1 MGRLDITIAVAFAL
15 ACAAAPRSGQAQT
28 YPERP
33 VEIVVAFSP
42 GAVTDVLGRALA
54 EGLSTQLG
62 QRFIVVNKTGATGAI
77 GSAAVA
83 RAKPDGYLLLFA
95 PAVSLTVVPL
105 SNKQAGYDHKSFEP
119 ICQTFINEMVVV
131 VRPDSPFMSAGDLAG
146 AAGAKPGVVNYA
158 HLGIGSIPHLAMVEF
173 AQVAKVEFNAIPFKG
188 DADVMQQ
195 VLGGQVDLGA
205 VTLSSAA
212 GSGLRMLAL
221 FGNARNPSIP
231 DVPTMR
237 EQGFD
242 VAPYSFGG
250 LLAPVGLPPKVKDK
264 LASGCGAAALSEA
277 YARLAKSLFQPTA
290 YYANGAAFASA
301 LDKDVADK
309 TRLLK
314 SLGNLN

>member
-1 MGRLDITIAVAFAL
+1 MRRSGTVVIVAL
-15 ACAAAPRSGQAQT
+15 TAAASLQQARAQN

-54 EGLSTQLG
+54 EGLSAQLG
-62 QRFIVVNKTGATGAI
+62 QRFIVVNKTGATGAL

-83 RAKPDGYLLLFA
+83 RAKPDGYSLLFA
-95 PAVSLTVVPL
+95 PAVSLIVVPL
-105 SNKQAGYDHKSFEP
+105 SNRQAGYDHRSFEP
-119 ICQTFINEMVVV
+119 ICQAFVNEMVVV
-131 VRPDSPFMSAGDLAG
+131 VRPDSPFKSAGDLVAAAQARPG
-146 AAGAKPGVVNYA
+146 AVNYA

-173 AQVAKVEFNAIPFKG
+173 AQVAKVAFNAIPFKG

-195 VLGGQVDLGA
+195 VLGGQVDFGA

-212 GSGLRMLAL
+212 GGGLRILAL

-231 DVPTMR
+231 DVATMR
-237 EQGFD
+237 EQGFA

-250 LLAPVGLPPKVKDK
+250 LLAPMGLPAEVRRK
-264 LASGCGAAALSEA
+264 LGEGCKAAALSDA
-277 YARLAKSLFQPTA
+277 YAKLAKSLFQPTG
-290 YYANGAAFASA
+290 YYADDAAFAQA
-301 LDKDVADK
+301 LEKDLAEK

-314 SLGNLN
+314 TLGSLN

>member
-1 MGRLDITIAVAFAL
+1 MMLVVAL
-15 ACAAAPRSGQAQT
+15 ACTAAPRHAQAQA

-54 EGLSTQLG
+54 EGLSAQLG
-62 QRFIVVNKTGATGAI
+62 QRFIVINKAGATGAL

-83 RAKPDGYLLLFA
+83 RARPDGYSLLFA

-105 SNKQAGYDHKSFEP
+105 SNKQAGYDHRSFEP
-119 ICQTFINEMVVV
+119 ICQTFVNEMVVV
-131 VRPDSPFMSAGDLAG
+131 VRPDSPLRTAGDLA
-146 AAGAKPGVVNYA
+146 AAAKAKPGVVNYA
-158 HLGIGSIPHLAMVEF
+158 HLGLGSIPHLAMVEF
-173 AQVAKVEFNAIPFKG
+173 AQVANVEFNAIPFKG

-212 GSGLRMLAL
+212 AGGLRILAL
-221 FGNARNPSIP
+221 FGNTRNPSIS

-237 EQGFD
+237 EQGFA

-250 LLAPVGLPPKVKDK
+250 LLAPVGLPAEVKRK
-264 LASGCGAAALSEA
+264 LDDGCRAAALSDA
-277 YARLAKSLFQPTA
+277 YVKLAKSLFQPTG
-290 YYANGAAFASA
+290 YYTDGAAFAQA
-301 LDKDVADK
+301 LEKDVADK
-309 TRLLK
+309 ARLLK
-314 SLGNLN
+314 TLGSLN

>member
-1 MGRLDITIAVAFAL
+1 MGLRGIVALML
-15 ACAAAPRSGQAQT
+15 ACVAAPQSARAQG

-33 VEIVVAFSP
+33 VEITVAFSP

-83 RAKPDGYLLLFA
+83 RAKPDGYSLLFA

-131 VRPDSPFMSAGDLAG
+131 VRPDSPFKIAGDLV
-146 AAGAKPGVVNYA
+146 AAARARPGIVNYA

-173 AQVAKVEFNAIPFKG
+173 AQVAKADFNAIPFKG

-212 GSGLRMLAL
+212 GGGLRMLAL

-250 LLAPVGLPPKVKDK
+250 LLAPAGLPADVKTR
-264 LASGCGAAALSEA
+264 LASGCKAAAQSEA
-277 YARLAKSLFQPTA
+277 YAKLAKSLFQPSQ
-290 YYANGAAFASA
+290 YYVDGAAFASA
-301 LDKDVADK
+301 LEKDVADK
-309 TRLLK
+309 TRLLMTLG
-314 SLGNLN
+314 SLN

>member
-1 MGRLDITIAVAFAL
+1 MGRIGIIFVAAL
-15 ACAAAPRSGQAQT
+15 ACGAAPRHAHAQA

-54 EGLSTQLG
+54 DGLSAQLG

-83 RAKPDGYLLLFA
+83 RARPDGYSLLFA

-131 VRPDSPFMSAGDLAG
+131 VRPDSPYRTAGDLA
-146 AAGAKPGVVNYA
+146 AAAKAKPGAVNYA

-173 AQVAKVEFNAIPFKG
+173 AQVANVEFNAIPFKG

-195 VLGGQVDLGA
+195 VLGGQVDFGA

-212 GSGLRMLAL
+212 GGGLRILAL
-221 FGNARNPSIP
+221 FGNTRNPSIP

-237 EQGFD
+237 EQGFA

-250 LLAPVGLPPKVKDK
+250 LLAPVGLPPEVKRK
-264 LASGCGAAALSEA
+264 LGDGCRAAALSDA
-277 YARLAKSLFQPTA
+277 YAKLAKSLFQPTD
-290 YYANGAAFASA
+290 YYADGAAFAQA
-301 LDKDVADK
+301 LAKDVAEK
-309 TRLLK
+309 SRLLK
-314 SLGNLN
+314 TLGNLN